1 MSLDPSTIGA
11 IPPPAKRVG
20 VAEIR
25 TDLEVS
31 IVPRG
36 SERVAVVK
44 DPLAHRFYEL
54 DPADLEIAGLLDASL
69 NKRDQ
74 LNLIRERLSGI
85 CAEWSDEALLSRI
98 SRISMELRAT
108 GLAKGSS
115 HTSITGGSQKLPF
128 ETLVSLGRKISRLLF
143 CRFRLF
149 DPTAMLDATVGLS
162 RPFFSTWFLWF
173 ILIVFPITFAFF
185 VGRGG
190 MEMFDPGWFG
200 SAASLAALYIGIA
213 ALKFLHEAGHAL
225 AVRRFGGSV
234 HEVGITLVAGLPLFH
249 VEASDSY
256 LFPKKSER
264 LVVASAG
271 ILIEILGAAGLIG
284 IWMLLADGFTRQL
297 FTHLII
303 LASVSTIFFNGNPLM
318 RYDGYFILAEALD
331 MPDLRQRARSHIS
344 KIISGFFT
352 GSDPDKKTPRR
363 DAWILGS
370 YGLASSI
377 YLVIVFFGIWKFV
390 SATLAPYG
398 MKWIGDSL
406 IMAWGITGIAMP
418 ALATTASVFKDF
430 QTAAPVARK
439 RALGIF
445 TIIAAAILVVLFI
458 PLPKWTDDDCL
469 LQPALSCTVRNVEE
483 GYLKVILV
491 NEGDRVTS
499 GQTLA
504 VLENNSIAGN
514 FERAAT
520 ELEKKKTLMR
530 EAMASGMPSSVG
542 ILRNE
547 VAAATSHFTEASR
560 RLEGLV
566 LKANADG
573 TIASRRLDSLLGK
586 KMGAGEIFCVIQPDK
601 LDELIVTLSEKQA
614 RLVGS
619 GASFKLRLNSYPDVT
634 FRGIVTSPPLR
645 LSPRS
650 PTSPPQSAGADT
662 HFAALQITDSIKGLK
677 IGMTG
682 RVRIDCGKQS
692 IAARLSEGL
701 LDFLH
706 LDVRMQ

>member
-1 MSLDPSTIGA
+1 MVLNSSSIGNTPSST
-11 IPPPAKRVG
+11 KRVR
-20 VAEIR
+20 VAELR

-36 SERVAVVK
+36 TGRVAVVK

-54 DPADLEIAGLLDASL
+54 DPADLEIARLLDAGL

-74 LNLIRERLSGI
+74 LDRIRVQLPGVYG
-85 CAEWSDEALLSRI
+85 EWSDEALLSRI

-108 GLAKGSS
+108 GLSRGTS
-115 HTSITGGSQKLPF
+115 HTSSTKKPQKSPF
-128 ETLVSLGRKISRLLF
+128 GTLVSLGRKFSRLLF
-143 CRFRLF
+143 WRFRLF
-149 DPTAMLDATVGLS
+149 DPTSILNATDGLS
-162 RPFFSTWFLWF
+162 RPFFKTWFLWF
-173 ILIVFPITFAFF
+173 ILLIFVLAFSFF

-190 MEMFDPGWFG
+190 MKMFDPEWFG
-200 SAASLAALYIGIA
+200 SASSLAALYIGIA
-213 ALKFLHEAGHAL
+213 GLKFLHEAGHAL

-256 LFPKKSER
+256 LFSRKSER

-271 ILIEILGAAGLIG
+271 ILIEILGAAVLIG

-318 RYDGYFILAEALD
+318 RFDGYFILAEAVD

-344 KIISGFFT
+344 NIISSFFI
-352 GSDPDKKTPRR
+352 GSDPDKKTSNR
-363 DAWILGS
+363 DAWFLGS

-377 YLVIVFFGIWKFV
+377 YVVLVFFGIWKFV
-390 SATLAPYG
+390 SMALAPYG
-398 MKWIGDSL
+398 MKWLGDSL

-418 ALATTASVFKDF
+418 ALSTTASVFKSVKS
-430 QTAAPVARK
+430 AVPVARK

-445 TIIAAAILVVLFI
+445 TSVVAAILVALFI
-458 PLPKWTDDDCL
+458 PLPKSTYDDCR

-483 GYLKVILV
+483 GYLKLVLV
-491 NEGDRVTS
+491 NEGVRVMA

-504 VLENNSIAGN
+504 VLENISIAGN
-514 FERAAT
+514 FEKATT

-530 EAMASGMPSSVG
+530 EAMASGIPSSVG

-573 TIASRRLDSLLGK
+573 TIASRQLDSLLGK
-586 KMGAGEIFCVIQPDK
+586 KIPSGEIFCVIQPDN
-601 LDELIVTLSEKQA
+601 LDELIVTLNEKQA
-614 RLVGS
+614 RLVVS
-619 GASFKLRLNSYPDVT
+619 GAPFKLRLNAYPEVT

-645 LSPRS
+645 LTPQL
-650 PTSPPQSAGADT
+650 PTSAPQSTGADT
-662 HFAALQITDSIKGLK
+662 HFAALQITDSINGLK

-692 IAARLSEGL
+692 LASRLSEGL